1 MLPSEKLLF
10 SRLEAAEILSFS
22 VSTLDVAVARGML
35 RVRRMGRRVMFE
47 KREIEKFARA
57 DHSRIW
63 PAGGARGWR
72 GSSVAGRDCF
82 DCKKKGQKTQAA
94 RFYKNVPVCQGCWAR
109 RSALGPKKATPPN
122 EPATAS
128 AV

>member
-10 SRLEAAEILSFS
+10 SRREAAELLSLS
-22 VSTLDVAVARGML
+22 VSTLDVAVAQGMI

-47 KREIEKFARA
+47 KREIERFSRM
-57 DHSRIW
+57 DHQRIW

-82 DCKKKGQKTQAA
+82 DCAKDGRKTPAA
-94 RFYKNVPVCQGCWAR
+94 RFYKNLPLCPGCWER
-109 RSALGPKKATPPN
+109 RSSLSPKKN
-122 EPATAS
+122 GDTA
-128 AV
+128 

>member
-47 KREIEKFARA
+47 KREIEKFART

-72 GSSVAGRDCF
+72 GSSVAGRNCF
-82 DCKKKGQKTQAA
+82 DCTKNGQRTQAA

-109 RSALGPKKATPPN
+109 RRALGPKKAAAPH
-122 EPATAS
+122 EQAAAS
-128 AV
+128 GM

>member
-10 SRLEAAEILSFS
+10 SRLETAEILSFS

-35 RVRRMGRRVMFE
+35 RARRMGRRVMFE
-47 KREIEKFARA
+47 KREIEKFSRA
-57 DHSRIW
+57 DHQRIW

-82 DCKKKGQKTQAA
+82 DCKKVGEKKPAA
-94 RFYKNVPVCQGCWAR
+94 RFYKNLPLCQGCWGR
-109 RSALGPKKATPPN
+109 RSALGPKKAVMPR
-122 EPATAS
+122 EEAS
-128 AV
+128 A

>member
-10 SRLEAAEILSFS
+10 SRLEAAEILSLS

-35 RVRRMGRRVMFE
+35 RVRRVGKRVMFE
-47 KREIEKFARA
+47 RHEIEKFSRA
-57 DHSRIW
+57 DHPRIW

-82 DCKKKGQKTQAA
+82 DCKRSGRKMQAA
-94 RFYKNVPVCQGCWAR
+94 RFYKNVAVCQGCWER
-109 RSALGPKKATPPN
+109 RSALAPKRAAAPH
-122 EPATAS
+122 EEEATA
-128 AV
+128 